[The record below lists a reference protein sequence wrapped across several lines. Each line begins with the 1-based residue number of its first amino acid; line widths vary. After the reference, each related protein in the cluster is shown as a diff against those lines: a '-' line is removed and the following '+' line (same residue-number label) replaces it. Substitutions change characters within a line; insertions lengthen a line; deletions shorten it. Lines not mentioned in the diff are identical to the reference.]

1 MILFESFVEDWVF
14 VFSKEMNEIGAIEKC
29 VFVLSELANLSSSKS
44 KIQSIRLEIT
54 KVLKN

>member
-1 MILFESFVEDWVF
+1 MILFESFVEDLF
-14 VFSKEMNEIGAIEKC
+14 FFSKDMNEIGAIEKC

>member
-1 MILFESFVEDWVF
+1 MILFESFVEDLVF
-14 VFSKEMNEIGAIEKC
+14 FSKDMNEIGAIEKC
-29 VFVLSELANLSSSKS
+29 LFVLSELANLSSSKS

>member
-1 MILFESFVEDWVF
+1 MILFESFVEDLGF
-14 VFSKEMNEIGAIEKC
+14 FSKDMNEIGAIEKC

>member
-1 MILFESFVEDWVF
+1 MILFESFVEDF
-14 VFSKEMNEIGAIEKC
+14 FFFSKDMNEIGAIEKC